1 MRFCRC
7 GETFT
12 DGTIKFCQKCRS
24 MTQYVATTRVQ
35 MDGQRTTQ
43 AVPKVESVRPKL
55 PAERIVSVVPE
66 KQIALVRETKG

>member
-1 MRFCRC
+1 
-7 GETFT
+7 
-12 DGTIKFCQKCRS
+12 